1 MLATSIE
8 LVVVALAAVDE
19 LLVVGADDVMTD
31 EVFTPE
37 FAILLALVVDMINY
51 PDLRVNLYTSLIE
64 ICKKHATNVACFRLF
79 DSLNHY

>member
-37 FAILLALVVDMINY
+37 FAVLLALVVDMINY
-51 PDLRVNLYTSLIE
+51 PDLRVNL
-64 ICKKHATNVACFRLF
+64 
-79 DSLNHY
+79 